1 MIKSLSIGIV
11 LVLLFFGYALY
22 QGDLIGVW
30 IRLSGYAG
38 FGLIV
43 LALLMLGSTLGV
55 DRINLAT
62 PDVKRDFVVDDNNE
76 AMRKERK
83 LEQRWALYVLLAG
96 LPSFV
101 TWIIL
106 YYGGDSSSSPYF
118 PAVYTCSVKKM
129 ILFLPKSRFL
139 FVPGM
144 KTAFL
149 ILIKPTLH
157 IGIICI

>member
-83 LEQRWALYVLLAG
+83 LEQRWAIYVLLAG

-106 YYGGDSSSSPYF
+106 YYGS
-118 PAVYTCSVKKM
+118 
-129 ILFLPKSRFL
+129 
-139 FVPGM
+139 
-144 KTAFL
+144 
-149 ILIKPTLH
+149 
-157 IGIICI
+157 